1 MASICSISQCVKLA
15 SSKKD
20 EGSMTTESFLQ
31 SVFHDSHDDR
41 QLVQVPCED
50 VPTLVASLLQEA

>member
-1 MASICSISQCVKLA
+1 MS
-15 SSKKD
+15 
-20 EGSMTTESFLQ
+20 GPMTTESFLQ